1 MMDFDNYFD
10 DDDNHFNPFVAVLM
24 CHLLK
29 QDIMFLND
37 RIDITTKPTY
47 FFINDAYFYSVL
59 LALHIN
65 ENARYIK
72 KSGMPLDELVH
83 IIEKDTYLKM
93 TGGKDID

>member
-1 MMDFDNYFD
+1 MISFDNYFD
-10 DDDNHFNPFVAVLM
+10 NNDNYFNPLVAMLL
-24 CHLLK
+24 CYLLK
-29 QDIMFLND
+29 QDIKFLND

-47 FFINDAYFYSVL
+47 FFINDVYFYNIL

-72 KSGMPLDELVH
+72 KSGMPPDELVH
-83 IIEKDTYLKM
+83 VIEKDVYLKM

>member
-1 MMDFDNYFD
+1 MTNLNNDFD
-10 DDDNHFNPFVAVLM
+10 PFLAILI
-24 CHLLK
+24 CYLLK
-29 QDIMFLND
+29 QDIKFLND

-47 FFINDAYFYSVL
+47 FFINDVYFYNIL

-72 KSGMPLDELVH
+72 KSGMPPDELVH
-83 IIEKDTYLKM
+83 VIEKDVYLKM